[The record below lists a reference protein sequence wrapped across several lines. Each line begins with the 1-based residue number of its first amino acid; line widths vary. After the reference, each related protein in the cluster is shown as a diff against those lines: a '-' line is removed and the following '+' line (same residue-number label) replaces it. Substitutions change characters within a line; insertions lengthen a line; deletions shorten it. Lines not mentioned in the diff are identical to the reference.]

1 MVGSPASYISHRRR
15 FALISLSAMVYRTP
29 QEKML
34 IVHTHK
40 YFLAEAQ
47 QRLDPLG
54 RAVRE
59 RVAKSL
65 AVSESMVA
73 RVLAAYNVHGE
84 EAFAVPAD
92 AHQGQRSKITAR
104 LSRKS

>member
-1 MVGSPASYISHRRR
+1 MASSPASYISHRRR
-15 FALISLSAMVYRTP
+15 FAFVSLSAMAYRTA

-34 IVHTHK
+34 IVHAHI

-47 QRLDPLG
+47 QRLDPPG

-65 AVSESMVA
+65 AVSESM
-73 RVLAAYNVHGE
+73 
-84 EAFAVPAD
+84 
-92 AHQGQRSKITAR
+92 
-104 LSRKS
+104 

>member
-1 MVGSPASYISHRRR
+1 
-15 FALISLSAMVYRTP
+15 MVYRTP
-29 QEKML
+29 QENML

-59 RVAKSL
+59 RVAKS
-65 AVSESMVA
+65 SESMVA
-73 RVLAAYNVHGE
+73 RVLNVHGE

-92 AHQGQRSKITAR
+92 AHQGRRSKITAS
-104 LSRKS
+104 LLWKS

>member
-1 MVGSPASYISHRRR
+1 
-15 FALISLSAMVYRTP
+15 MVYRTP

-54 RAVRE
+54 RAVLE

-92 AHQGQRSKITAR
+92 AHQGRRSKITAS
-104 LSRKS
+104 LLRKS

>member
-1 MVGSPASYISHRRR
+1 MVGSPAWYISHRRR
-15 FALISLSAMVYRTP
+15 FGFISLSAMVYRTP

-84 EAFAVPAD
+84 GAFAVPAD
-92 AHQGQRSKITAR
+92 ALQGRRSKITAS
-104 LSRKS
+104 LLRKS

>member
-1 MVGSPASYISHRRR
+1 MA
-15 FALISLSAMVYRTP
+15 YRTA

-34 IVHTHK
+34 IVHAHI

-47 QRLDPLG
+47 QRLDPPG

-73 RVLAAYNVHGE
+73 RVLAAYNVHSE

-92 AHQGQRSKITAR
+92 AHQGQRSKITAS
-104 LSRKS
+104 LLWKS

>member
-1 MVGSPASYISHRRR
+1 
-15 FALISLSAMVYRTP
+15 MVYRTP

-34 IVHTHK
+34 VVHTHK

-65 AVSESMVA
+65 AVSESMAA

-84 EAFAVPAD
+84 EPFAVTAD
-92 AHQGQRSKITAR
+92 AHQGRRTKITAS
-104 LSRKS
+104 LLRKS